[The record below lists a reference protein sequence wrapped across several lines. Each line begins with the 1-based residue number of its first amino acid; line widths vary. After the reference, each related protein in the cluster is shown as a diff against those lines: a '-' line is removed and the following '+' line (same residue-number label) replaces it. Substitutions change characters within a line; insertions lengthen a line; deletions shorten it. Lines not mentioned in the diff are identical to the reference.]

1 MPRLRLTTLA
11 VERLRVPEKGQ
22 VEYFDMHLPGFGLRV
37 SYSGAKAWV
46 VMTRINGKLVR
57 VTLGRYPALSLADA
71 REKARKV
78 VEHARAG
85 TNPRQIEA
93 DRRRQQE
100 QSRRSTFDYAA
111 SLFMERHVRPRLRPK
126 TTREY
131 RRLLQGSDTGPW
143 RALPISAITKVDII
157 DVLQRI
163 DDRGSPAASNRSL
176 AYLSKFFNWCLEQDL
191 ISISPTA
198 RVRALSPTR
207 PRERVLTLEELNW
220 IWRALQG
227 YPGVFG
233 TVFKILLLTG
243 QRRSEVSGMRWDELR
258 GLGSAEALWEL
269 PSERTK
275 NGQRHLVPLARPVCE
290 ILSRTPHTGPLVFTT
305 TSRTSISGFSKA
317 KMHLVDRIAMV
328 RAEPALPPLPAWT
341 LHDFRRTMVTMM
353 NERLGTSPHV
363 VEAIVNHVS
372 GPAKRGVAG
381 VYNRAVYLQERR
393 IALESWA
400 DLVRS

>member
-11 VERLRVPEKGQ
+11 VERLRAPDNGQ
-22 VEYFDMHLPGFGLRV
+22 VEDLDMHLPAFGLRV
-37 SYSGAKAWV
+37 SYSGAKAWI

-100 QSRRSTFDYAA
+100 QSRRSTFDHVAGA
-111 SLFMERHVRPRLRPK
+111 FMERHVKPRLRPK
-126 TTREY
+126 TALEY
-131 RRLLQGSDTGPW
+131 RRILQGPDTGPW
-143 RALPISAITKVDII
+143 RALPVSAITKVDII

-176 AYLSKFFNWCLEQDL
+176 AYLSKFFNWCLEQDF
-191 ISISPTA
+191 ISVSPTA

-233 TVFKILLLTG
+233 PMFEDPSPHRPTEKRG
-243 QRRSEVSGMRWDELR
+243 QRHA
-258 GLGSAEALWEL
+258 LGGVARPWFIEALWEL

-290 ILSRTPHTGPLVFTT
+290 LLLQMPHTGPLVFTT

-317 KMHLVDRIAMV
+317 KMHLVDRIATV
-328 RAEPALPPLPAWT
+328 RAKPALPSSPGMDTPRLPPN
-341 LHDFRRTMVTMM
+341 DGYDD
-353 NERLGTSPHV
+353 E
-363 VEAIVNHVS
+363 
-372 GPAKRGVAG
+372 
-381 VYNRAVYLQERR
+381 
-393 IALESWA
+393 
-400 DLVRS
+400 